1 MIRALDKKLLRDLW
15 RLRWQV
21 IAIAMLIACGV
32 AVGVM
37 AASTQISME
46 TARDDYYRRTGFA
59 DVFATLKRAPLAVAD
74 QLARIPG
81 VADVDPRAVK
91 GGLLLV
97 PGQTRPAT
105 VLLISLPDPGRR
117 GLNRI
122 VITAGREP
130 APDRPDEAVAL
141 QTFLD
146 AAHVP
151 LGSRV
156 DMIVDGRRIEMRIV
170 GAALSPEYVFVPSAE
185 SGLPDEAHQA
195 VLWAPRR
202 SIAYALGLGEA
213 FSSVAMTLQPAA
225 REPAVL
231 AAVDRILAPYGGAP
245 SVGRADQPSNK
256 FQQSRIE
263 RLGVMSKVVPPIFLA
278 VAAGLINLILGRLVE
293 AEREQIGL
301 FKAFGY
307 SDLAAAQIYLKMA
320 LLVALIGDVAG
331 GVFGWWL
338 GRQVTAILA
347 HFLRFPQF
355 DPKFAWT
362 TFLFAAGISLIAAV
376 AGAFTAVRRAVR
388 VSPAVA
394 MRPPA
399 PTAFRRGAVER
410 LPVWTALDQPTRMIV
425 RSLERFPLRALATIC
440 GLAVS
445 LTLLVGSRF
454 LFDSMD
460 RLVDKVF
467 FEEQRWTDA
476 VAFAEPRAVVALA
489 QVRRLPGVLAAEPT
503 RSAPAEISLGGHTE
517 KTGISGLEPNARLSR
532 HTLSGGGPAT
542 FLGRGLIV
550 SEALAARLGARPG
563 DRLHVQ
569 VTEGRR
575 AAADLPVTAVSDD
588 YFGSV
593 AYMDRRAL
601 NRLIGEGDVASGAQL
616 SIDPVGRS
624 GVYAAIARMPT
635 VAGASSR
642 QDALGSWRASVAQ
655 TMNVEMI
662 FFLGFAAAIG
672 FGVAYNLA
680 RTALAD
686 RARDLATLRVLGFSP
701 LDCVY
706 ILLGELSILTLAAAP
721 LGLLGGIGMA
731 KGLAA
736 ALSREDFRM
745 PGEVPAI
752 SLGVGLVIY
761 LATVAVAA
769 IPVARRIGDLDMVA
783 VLKTRD

>member
-1 MIRALDKKLLRDLW
+1 MIGALDKKLLRDLW

-21 IAIAMLIACGV
+21 VAIAMLIACGV

-59 DVFATLKRAPLAVAD
+59 DVFATLKRAPLSVAD

-81 VADVDPRAVK
+81 VAEVDPRAVK

-97 PGQTRPAT
+97 PGQARPAT

-122 VITAGREP
+122 VLTAGREP
-130 APDRPDEAVAL
+130 ASDRPDEAVAL

-151 LGSRV
+151 LGGRV
-156 DMIVDGRRIEMRIV
+156 AMIVEGRRIEMRIV

-213 FSSVAMTLQPAA
+213 FSSVALKLQPAA
-225 REPAVL
+225 QAPAVL
-231 AAVDRILAPYGGAP
+231 TAVDRILAPYGGAP
-245 SVGRADQPSNK
+245 SVGRADQGSNK
-256 FQQSRIE
+256 FQEDRIQ

-278 VAAGLINLILGRLVE
+278 VAAALINLILGRLVQ
-293 AEREQIGL
+293 AERDQIGL

-320 LLVALIGDVAG
+320 LLVALIGDGAG

-338 GRQVTAILA
+338 GRGVTAILA
-347 HFLRFPQF
+347 QFLRFPQF
-355 DPKFAWT
+355 DTLFAWS
-362 TFLFAAGISLIAAV
+362 TFVVAATISLIAAI
-376 AGAFTAVRRAVR
+376 AGAFGAVQRAVR

-410 LPVWTALDQPTRMIV
+410 LPLWSALDQPTRMIV
-425 RSLERFPLRALATIC
+425 RSLERFPLRAAVTIC

-445 LTLLVGSRF
+445 LSLLVGSRF
-454 LFDSMD
+454 LFDSLD
-460 RLVDKVF
+460 GLVNKVF
-467 FEEQRWTDA
+467 FDQQRWSDA
-476 VAFAEPRAVVALA
+476 VAFAEPRDIVAIA
-489 QVRRLPGVLAAEPT
+489 RTRRLPGVMAAEPT
-503 RSAPAEISLGGHTE
+503 RGAPAEFRLGRHTE
-517 KTGISGLEPNARLSR
+517 KSGITGLQPGARFTRPERSDGALA
-532 HTLSGGGPAT
+532 P
-542 FLGRGLIV
+542 FKGRGLV
-550 SEALAARLGARPG
+550 LSHALAARLGARPG
-563 DRLHVQ
+563 DVLAVKI
-569 VTEGRR
+569 TEGRR
-575 AAADLPVTAVSDD
+575 ATADLPVTAISDD
-588 YFGSV
+588 YFGAV

-601 NRLIGEGDVASGAQL
+601 NRMIGEGDLATGAQL
-616 SIDPVGRS
+616 LVDPTRRRAF
-624 GVYAAIARMPT
+624 YAAVAGMPG

-642 QDALGSWRASVAQ
+642 QDALASWRTSVAQ
-655 TMNVEMI
+655 TLNVEMV

-672 FGVAYNLA
+672 FGVTYNLA

-686 RARDLATLRVLGFSP
+686 RARDLATLRVLGFTP
-701 LDCVY
+701 MDCIY
-706 ILLGELSILTLAAAP
+706 ILLGELAILTLAAVP

-736 ALSREDFRM
+736 SLSRQDFRL
-745 PGEVPAI
+745 PGDVPAI

-761 LATVAVAA
+761 FATVAFAA